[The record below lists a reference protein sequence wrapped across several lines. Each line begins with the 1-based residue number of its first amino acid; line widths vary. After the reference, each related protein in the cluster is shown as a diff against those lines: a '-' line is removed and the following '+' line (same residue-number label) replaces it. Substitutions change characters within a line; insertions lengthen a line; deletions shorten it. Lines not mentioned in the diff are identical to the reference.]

1 MEFLRVKKSGEAF
14 SGPEE
19 LLRGIETRYGVRLTV
34 HDLYGKLRRPDG
46 GPLLPGRHLH
56 PHECCFRGRYQ
67 LPFWN
72 ARCVEECFRK
82 TEELLDREPV
92 PHWKTCWKHLTELV
106 VPVCR
111 KGSRQL
117 TLFAGV
123 FRPSGFD
130 PDSLPEHFPDWFR
143 SRYAELPEAD
153 EKRITELE
161 ELLRVVGN
169 GLLEECEARPPVP
182 VSDRRLLLILEFIRR
197 HAHEPV
203 SLKELGAELSL
214 SPSRARH
221 LVRELCGRSFLE
233 LLEEER
239 MLRAKA
245 LLLGTDRKLA
255 DVSESVGYPNEYYF
269 NRVFARHYGISP
281 GRFRKNDGNDSYSKC
296 KLTDD

>member
-1 MEFLRVKKSGEAF
+1 MEFLRLKERAEEI
-14 SGPEE
+14 SGPER
-19 LLRGIETRYGVRLTV
+19 LLRGIEVRYGVRLTV
-34 HDLYGKLRRPDG
+34 HDLYGRLRG
-46 GPLLPGRHLH
+46 AEGSPLLPNRNLH

-82 TEELLDREPV
+82 TEKLLDEDPV
-92 PHWKTCWKHLTELV
+92 PHRKTCWKLLTELV

-123 FRPSGFD
+123 FRSSCA
-130 PDSLPEHFPDWFR
+130 PDSLPSFLPEWFR

-153 EKRITELE
+153 EKRMAELTD
-161 ELLRVVGN
+161 LLRSVGI
-169 GLLEECEARPPVP
+169 GLLEMCEEHPSIS
-182 VSDRRLLLILEFIRR
+182 VSDRRQILIQEFLRR
-197 HAHEPV
+197 HAHEAV
-203 SLKELGAELSL
+203 SLKDLGMELSL
-214 SPSRARH
+214 SPDRVRH
-221 LVRELCGRSFLE
+221 LVRELCGKSFRE

-255 DVSESVGYPNEYYF
+255 DVSESVGYPNEYCF
-269 NRVFARHYGISP
+269 NRAFVRHYGVPP
-281 GRFRKNDGNDSYSKC
+281 GRFRKNDGVILDSK
-296 KLTDD
+296 KEMTEE